1 MRTNDSLTNCISKI
15 FYSDPDLFN
24 RNGWDLEAY
33 TTTIL
38 YFFISYKNTFKVKH
52 PYLSVNKTKDV
63 MLKLSNDYYK
73 LSPEETIYFIDEY
86 FKTNYKNCNYSILH
100 FVAGDI
106 RLYLNYKLY

>member
-1 MRTNDSLTNCISKI
+1 MQSNYLIKDYIEKLY
-15 FYSDPDLFN
+15 FSDPVLFN
-24 RNGWDLEAY
+24 RNGWSLEAY
-33 TTTIL
+33 ITTIL
-38 YFFISYKNTFKVKH
+38 YFFGLYENTFDAKH
-52 PYLSVNKTKDV
+52 PYLSVDKTKEV